1 MGLKTGIQWT
11 DATWNPMTGCTK
23 ISKGCDHCYAFTLA
37 QTKVRDA
44 YLRGIPVKD
53 TAANRAD
60 PFAPRFWEARLD
72 QRDRPLRQST
82 RVICLSLDGR
92 PAPGR
97 DRESRSSGPPLAG
110 RVRRS

>member
-53 TAANRAD
+53 TSANRAE
-60 PFAPRFWEARLD
+60 PFAPRVWEARLD
-72 QRDRPLRQST
+72 QPLRCPEPRRIVVNSMSD
-82 RVICLSLDGR
+82 VFHALFSLAAIHHLSDLIIR
-92 PAPGR
+92 PHC
-97 DRESRSSGPPLAG
+97 
-110 RVRRS
+110 

>member
-44 YLRGIPVKD
+44 YLRGIPVKGYGG
-53 TAANRAD
+53 
-60 PFAPRFWEARLD
+60 
-72 QRDRPLRQST
+72 Q
-82 RVICLSLDGR
+82 
-92 PAPGR
+92 
-97 DRESRSSGPPLAG
+97 SSGPLRSEILGSSARPAASLA
-110 RVRRS
+110 